1 MTASREFLASFSVS
15 TIEWHMSHQTKK
27 ELTMKR
33 NAFLITAALFCFA
46 SFAMAAE
53 QKKQSAPRSQQA
65 EQQTEMARNDAD
77 AHVDSNSSNK
87 NDCGPKGEKS
97 APKHMQDD
105 PEGDPQ
111 ASQNQ
116 VEYGGGG

>member
-1 MTASREFLASFSVS
+1 
-15 TIEWHMSHQTKK
+15 
-27 ELTMKR
+27 MKR
-33 NAFLITAALFCFA
+33 NAFLITALLFCFA

-53 QKKQSAPRSQQA
+53 QKKQSTPKNQQ
-65 EQQTEMARNDAD
+65 ETQQTEMARNDAD

-87 NDCGPKGEKS
+87 NDCGSKGEKS
-97 APKHMQDD
+97 KPKHMQDD

-116 VEYGGGG
+116 VEYGGAG

>member
-1 MTASREFLASFSVS
+1 
-15 TIEWHMSHQTKK
+15 
-27 ELTMKR
+27 MKR

-53 QKKQSAPRSQQA
+53 QKNESAPRSQQGS
-65 EQQTEMARNDAD
+65 QQVEMARNDAD
-77 AHVDSNSSNK
+77 AHMDSNSSNK
-87 NDCGPKGEKS
+87 KDCGPKGEQS
-97 APKHMQDD
+97 TPKHMQDD

-116 VEYGGGG
+116 VEYGGAG